1 MRDLTGPDRLA
12 AALAAIDGVNAADP
26 NAPAGEPLAL
36 VEGRTAHEWT
46 IRLDPSAPEP
56 VQLAARAHHLRRW
69 ALPRDTYPAGRNG
82 YLRWRRDQQR
92 RHAEELSALL
102 ADTGCDEDTTE
113 RAATIVTKRG
123 LGSDPDVQ
131 LFEDAV
137 ALTFLETQL
146 VSVRTKLDDDAK
158 LVDVL
163 AKTLRKMSSR
173 GRAAAAGIDLD
184 PQLAELVAAAVAEL

>member
-1 MRDLTGPDRLA
+1 MRDLSEHDRLA
-12 AALAAIDGVNAADP
+12 VALAAIDEANTADP
-26 NAPAGEPLAL
+26 NTLAGQPLAL
-36 VEGRTAHEWT
+36 VEGRTAHGWT
-46 IRLDPSAPEP
+46 LRLDPTAAEA

-69 ALPRDTYPAGRNG
+69 VVPRDTYPAGRSG

-92 RHAEELSALL
+92 RHADELSALL
-102 ADTGCDEDTTE
+102 AEAGYGDATAQ

-146 VSVRTKLDDDAK
+146 AGVRDKLADDAK
-158 LVDVL
+158 LIEVL
-163 AKTLRKMSSR
+163 AKTLAKMSER
-173 GRAAAAGIDLD
+173 GRRAAAGIELD
-184 PQLAELVAAAVAEL
+184 PALAELVAAAAEL